1 MEVTVTLEKK
11 LDCDVC
17 NPGVLLRIQNP
28 YKLLVND
35 GEADP
40 NLLRY
45 IFEGTILRYTMR
57 SFLQHEYVIDYDEN
71 ILTDPGNPLEA
82 EDIREVCCAG
92 CIVDYIREMNL
103 GD

>member
-1 MEVTVTLEKK
+1 MEVTVTLQKK

-35 GEADP
+35 GQADP
-40 NLLRY
+40 ALLRY
-45 IFEGTILRYTMR
+45 IFEGSITGYTMLT
-57 SFLQHEYVIDYDEN
+57 FAQHQYVIEYDEAL
-71 ILTDPGNPLEA
+71 LTDPLNPLEE

-103 GD
+103 P